1 MTDDKQ
7 KDLQDKARK
16 IQEEVTERS
25 REIWLAGL
33 GMFSTIEKEGAK
45 LFQDFV
51 ERGEGLR
58 QKGKELEDESES
70 FIKGLRDDVAV
81 RAGDVAQIVEENLS
95 NAINSFGFT
104 RGNEVDELK
113 VKVEKLT
120 AKVEKLS
127 KKLKD
132 LEK

>member
-1 MTDDKQ
+1 MNEEKQ
-7 KDLQDKARK
+7 KELQDKARK
-16 IQEEVTERS
+16 IQDEITERS

-33 GMFSTIEKEGAK
+33 GIFSTIEKEGAK

-58 QKGKELEDESES
+58 EKGKELEKEGES
-70 FIKGLRDDVAV
+70 FFQGFRDDVAE
-81 RAGDVAQIVEENLS
+81 RTNAVAKTIEGNFLG
-95 NAINSFGFT
+95 AINSLGFSKSDDV
-104 RGNEVDELK
+104 EELSKKVD
-113 VKVEKLT
+113 KLT
-120 AKVEKLS
+120 AKVDKLA